1 MADLSK
7 STGAQWMGHKKAMQN
22 LKEST
27 ATTPITG
34 WTQFEAEVKAD
45 LQAAWGQLEG
55 WGHEAYDAVKQAIVN
70 QWGQILPAEVALIKN
85 ILSGMKGQIGP
96 MGLEEILTRV
106 LTVGKAQ
113 ELTFLSGAASHAAQ
127 AIIAAILTTL

>member
-1 MADLSK
+1 MPDLSK

-27 ATTPITG
+27 AANPITG
-34 WTQFEAEVKAD
+34 WAQFEAEVKAD

-113 ELTFLSGAASHAAQ
+113 ELTFLSNATSHAAQ